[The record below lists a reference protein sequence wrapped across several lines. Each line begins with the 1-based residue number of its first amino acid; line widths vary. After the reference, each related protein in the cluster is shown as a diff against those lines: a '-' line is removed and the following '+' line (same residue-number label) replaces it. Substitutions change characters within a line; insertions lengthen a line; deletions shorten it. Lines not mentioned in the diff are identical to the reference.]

1 MMYSI
6 FQTAL
11 QYNKTKV
18 LVYDDLVA
26 AQGFL
31 HKAQNFYQLPLQAA
45 LSRQLTLGSV
55 SSAGIVIDREVRS
68 DAASSRHSTNTFPWK
83 LRTAGMYPVSN

>member
-1 MMYSI
+1 MYSI

-45 LSRQLTLGSV
+45 LSRQLTLGL
-55 SSAGIVIDREVRS
+55 
-68 DAASSRHSTNTFPWK
+68 FP
-83 LRTAGMYPVSN
+83 LLGL